1 MTCVDGINKFTCEPL
16 HNKIAGERNFSG
28 LSTKPSYVVPV
39 VVVTVSALAFAALL
53 LGYILRV
60 RRQKNGRMK
69 LTDDHAETLS
79 HPYPE
84 GRTFE
89 NPIYQPCEKVIAI
102 DCSDDVD
109 ALEALRLQID
119 QELLD
124 ISFLSEGESLGR
136 REVKKTAS
144 APDLR
149 NLQINV
155 TDLETSSVCTVDDLS
170 QGSVGVA
177 RSGDAQRNVKGN
189 LKLSKEWLET
199 FL

>member
-1 MTCVDGINKFTCEPL
+1 MRPRLIDKSFACAKRHHAFYSASSCLNKNLYSEISDNTESF
-16 HNKIAGERNFSG
+16 A
-28 LSTKPSYVVPV
+28 
-39 VVVTVSALAFAALL
+39 AFACAMVYKQLL
-53 LGYILRV
+53 FLDCL
-60 RRQKNGRMK
+60 
-69 LTDDHAETLS
+69 
-79 HPYPE
+79 
-84 GRTFE
+84 
-89 NPIYQPCEKVIAI
+89 QPCEKVIAI